1 MQFLQ
6 KAPQAFLHSE
16 TQTGLGHDAWGH
28 LNSEISEGKLRNAKS
43 VLPQQ
48 NGAACLE
55 RELKQEGRALP
66 PATQNFLPVY
76 TFANEP
82 KSNRSTDLGAKN
94 KSEQVGKLTNTEPS
108 NNKDQLY

>member
-1 MQFLQ
+1 MQ
-6 KAPQAFLHSE
+6 KACYHSK
-16 TQTGLGHDAWGH
+16 T
-28 LNSEISEGKLRNAKS
+28 
-43 VLPQQ
+43 
-48 NGAACLE
+48 AACLD

-66 PATQNFLPVY
+66 PATQIFLPVY